1 MSAIPLSPTAPSRI
15 RIVRSL
21 DELVSTPFSA
31 EVNALCWRR
40 PLAGDYDA
48 VAALFSG
55 SEEITPLDEDAL
67 QRLPLSGAAKH
78 AAEQMLADLQLLRA
92 QGLQPSLECVP
103 AYPRDAPDAVVP
115 VDVYS
120 FHADRAP
127 VETDTYLCSYNLV
140 SSELIANEDATRHVD
155 IAETRAR
162 LMDLFLQEGGRD
174 FDEFLRENCFDLHYA
189 AKPEAKP
196 YSFGLGNLWR
206 IAVDYP
212 GSPALPCIH
221 RAPETKP
228 GQPPRL
234 LLIS

>member
-1 MSAIPLSPTAPSRI
+1 MRVVHSF
-15 RIVRSL
+15 

-31 EVNALCWRR
+31 EVNALCWQRQ
-40 PLAGDYDA
+40 LAGDYDA

-55 SEEITPLDEDAL
+55 SEEITPLDEEAL
-67 QRLPLSGAAKH
+67 QALHLSGGAKL
-78 AAEQMLADLQLLRA
+78 AVEQMLADLQLLRKH
-92 QGLQPSLECVP
+92 GLQPSLECVP
-103 AYPRDAPDAVVP
+103 AYPRDEADAIVP

-127 VETDTYLCSYNLV
+127 VATDTYLCSYNLC
-140 SSELIANEDATRHVD
+140 SSEGIANEDATRHVD

-162 LMDLFLQEGGRD
+162 LMELFLQEGGED

-189 AKPEAKP
+189 AQPQAKP
-196 YSFGLGNLWR
+196 YAFGLGNLWR